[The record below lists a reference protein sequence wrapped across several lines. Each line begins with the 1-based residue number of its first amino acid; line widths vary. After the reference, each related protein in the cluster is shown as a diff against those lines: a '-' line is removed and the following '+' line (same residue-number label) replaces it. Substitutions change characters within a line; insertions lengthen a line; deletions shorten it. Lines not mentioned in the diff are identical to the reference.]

1 MKNILK
7 NKPRRSDC
15 PITNTLDIFGD
26 RWSLLIIRDM
36 MFLDK
41 REFGELITNNEK
53 IATNILSDRLQRLQD
68 AGIILK
74 SSDPSNGTKY
84 IYTLTERG
92 IQFLPTMIE
101 VIRWGM
107 KNIPNTAMPKRF
119 LQAMEFDREAFEKS
133 VTANLEEK
141 LMLEMML
148 L

>member
-15 PITNTLDIFGD
+15 PIANTLDIFGD

-36 MFLDK
+36 MFLNK
-41 REFGELITNNEK
+41 REFGELVTDNEK
-53 IATNILSDRLQRLQD
+53 IATNILTDRLQRLQD

-101 VIRWGM
+101 VILWGM
-107 KNIPNTAMPKRF
+107 KNILDADMPKRF
-119 LQAMEFDREAFEKS
+119 VRAIESDREAFEKS
-133 VTANLEEK
+133 VTANLEKK
-141 LMLEMML
+141 LISEMRL

>member
-1 MKNILK
+1 
-7 NKPRRSDC
+7 
-15 PITNTLDIFGD
+15 
-26 RWSLLIIRDM
+26 

-41 REFGELITNNEK
+41 REFGELVSDSEQ
-53 IATNILSDRLQRLQD
+53 IATNILTDRLRRLQD

-92 IQFLPTMIE
+92 IQFLPVMIE
-101 VIRWGM
+101 VILWGM
-107 KNIPNTAMPKRF
+107 KNIPGADMPKRF
-119 LQAMEFDREAFEKS
+119 VRAIESDREAFEKF

-141 LMLEMML
+141 LMSEIML